1 MKNYEFILI
10 EKLLNIEA
18 NPNRVMII
26 LSFHFLYFFLSTVFI
41 FKFGP

>member
-26 LSFHFLYFFLSTVFI
+26 LSFHFL
-41 FKFGP
+41 